1 VTFLV
6 SLSSLSAH
14 FRSTFQEETLD
25 GEKYL
30 VPRSG
35 PDTSAG
41 SWKKCML
48 SIMRPS
54 DKITTFLRTHSYADI
69 LEFFNNVYVCS
80 ISNRDF
86 KKYTSKKIIQTIQ
99 VEPESRRE
107 WLLEYFSKA
116 CEHLSRPQQYKVWQD
131 GYHAEEIFS
140 NHWIKEKIKY
150 IHENPVKEKIV
161 TEAENYYFSSARNY
175 ADLDSALD
183 VEVVFMG
190 WDNHKI

>member
-1 VTFLV
+1 M
-6 SLSSLSAH
+6 
-14 FRSTFQEETLD
+14 ST
-25 GEKYL
+25 KYKATEI
-30 VPRSG
+30 SQAYFI
-35 PDTSAG
+35 T
-41 SWKKCML
+41 
-48 SIMRPS
+48 
-54 DKITTFLRTHSYADI
+54 ITTVGWVDVFTRLPQKHLIIDALKFCQKNKGLVVFAYCLMHSHLHLFCRADGDLTLSEI
-69 LEFFNNVYVCS
+69 M
-80 ISNRDF
+80 RDF

-99 VEPESRRE
+99 DEPESRRE

-161 TEAENYYFSSARNY
+161 TEAENYYFSFARNY

>member
-1 VTFLV
+1 M
-6 SLSSLSAH
+6 
-14 FRSTFQEETLD
+14 ST
-25 GEKYL
+25 KYKATEI
-30 VPRSG
+30 SQAYFI
-35 PDTSAG
+35 T
-41 SWKKCML
+41 
-48 SIMRPS
+48 
-54 DKITTFLRTHSYADI
+54 ITTIGWIDVFTRLPQKHLIIDALKYCQKNKGLVVFAYFLMHSHLHLFCRADGDLTLSEI
-69 LEFFNNVYVCS
+69 M
-80 ISNRDF
+80 RDF

-99 VEPESRRE
+99 DEPESRRE

-150 IHENPVKEKIV
+150 IHENPVKEKIA